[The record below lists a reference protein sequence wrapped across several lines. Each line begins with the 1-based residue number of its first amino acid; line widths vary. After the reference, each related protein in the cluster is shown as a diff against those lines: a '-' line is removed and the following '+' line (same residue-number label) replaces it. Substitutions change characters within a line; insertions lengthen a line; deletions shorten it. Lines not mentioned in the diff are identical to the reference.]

1 MHAKN
6 TSDVHTPGNYSDK
19 VRRTISITLVRDDRE
34 LYMPYTYQKGDDN
47 Q

>member
-6 TSDVHTPGNYSDK
+6 TADVRTPGNYSDK

-34 LYMPYTYQKGDDN
+34 LYMPYTYQKDDDN
-47 Q
+47 